1 MNSLCVCVVKKIGND
16 WYVFQCGALY
26 RQRIRCTLGRA
37 AMFDSSAY
45 RAVVPSCSGEQLHCS
60 FAFYEPSGGILQKGI
75 KAEQKFLGERHSD
88 WWRNSVRYPSSVPRQ
103 IMIGTRYGRLVC
115 GAAPGAVRFSRCFSV
130 RQTSCVLRSENQSRM
145 LQSCI
150 GRKTQP
156 VHRQA
161 VKIARF
167 PVVKKS
173 LSWLP
178 IISKK
183 FSMHRS
189 TMSR

>member
-1 MNSLCVCVVKKIGND
+1 M
-16 WYVFQCGALY
+16 FQCGALY
-26 RQRIRCTLGRA
+26 RQRIRCTIGRA

-75 KAEQKFLGERHSD
+75 KAEPKNFWVGGTA
-88 WWRNSVRYPSSVPRQ
+88 
-103 IMIGTRYGRLVC
+103 IGG
-115 GAAPGAVRFSRCFSV
+115 GAACVIHHRFPGKSGSVGAMADLRAEPRRADRFSRCFLV
-130 RQTSCVLRSENQSRM
+130 RQAGCALRSENRSRM
-145 LQSCI
+145 LQSRI
-150 GRKTQP
+150 GRKVQP